1 MKHSIYII
9 TLFLFLFAFGLHAQQ
24 KFSVAG
30 RITENN
36 LDGAAIPFAHVYLNG
51 TSFGTQADVN
61 GRFILKNIPKGIYKF
76 SISMVGFKTSMKLT
90 SIDSD
95 LKNMVERLDENVL
108 DLMEVRVKGQKD
120 KVWNKSIRDF
130 ENEFLGR
137 DISRSEVQIL
147 NREVIDVDF
156 DKQKKVLTAKA
167 EQPLMIENRNLG
179 YLYRGFLVEFQKGI
193 NRMSFKASGYFEPLK
208 PSSPK
213 QQTRWES
220 NRKDVFQGSIKH
232 FLWALYRNKLTEEGF
247 SAYYYK
253 DRKYMGVVP
262 EFKAVDVV
270 RPTSDSTIFLL
281 ELKGM
286 LSVDYNY
293 NFRQSSK
300 VMPVAQIFFNQYGEL
315 IDPYSVELYG
325 KMSENRMGKELPS
338 DYIYIPKD

>member
-1 MKHSIYII
+1 MKYSIYLFAI
-9 TLFLFLFAFGLHAQQ
+9 LFLTISLSVQAQQ
-24 KFSVAG
+24 KFSVSG
-30 RITENN
+30 RIIENN
-36 LDGAAIPFAHVYLNG
+36 LEGAPIPFAHVYLNG
-51 TSFGTQADVN
+51 TSIGAQADIN

-95 LKNMVERLDENVL
+95 LKNLVERLDENVT
-108 DLMEVRVKGQKD
+108 DLVEVRVKGQKD
-120 KVWNKSIRDF
+120 KVWNKSIKDF

-137 DISRSEVQIL
+137 DISRSEIQIL
-147 NREVIDVDF
+147 NREVIDVEY
-156 DKQKKVLTAKA
+156 DKQKRILTAKA

-193 NRMSFKASGYFEPLK
+193 NRMSFKASGYFEPLN

-213 QQTRWES
+213 QQKRWET
-220 NRKDVFQGSIKH
+220 NRKDVFQGSVKH

-247 SAYYYK
+247 SAYYFK

-262 EFKAVDVV
+262 EFKAEEVV
-270 RPTSDSTIFLL
+270 KPTSDSTVFLL

-286 LSVDYNY
+286 LTIDYNY
-293 NFRQSSK
+293 NFRQNSRL
-300 VMPVAQIFFNQYGEL
+300 MPVSQIFFNQYGEL
-315 IDPYSVELYG
+315 IDPYSLELYG

-338 DYIYIPKD
+338 DYIYKPKN

>member
-1 MKHSIYII
+1 MKYSICLI
-9 TLFLFLFAFGLHAQQ
+9 TILFLPITFSLHAQQ
-24 KFSVAG
+24 SFSVAG
-30 RITENN
+30 RIIENN
-36 LDGAAIPFAHVYLNG
+36 LEGAPIPFAHVYLNG
-51 TSFGTQADVN
+51 TSIGTQADEN
-61 GRFILKNIPKGIYKF
+61 GRFVLKNIPKGIYKF

-90 SIDSD
+90 NIDSD
-95 LKNMVERLDENVL
+95 LKNLVERLDENVL

-147 NREVIDVDF
+147 NREVIDVDY
-156 DKQKKVLTAKA
+156 DKAKKVLTAKA
-167 EQPLMIENRNLG
+167 DQPLMIENRNLG
-179 YLYRGFLVEFQKGI
+179 YLYRGFLVDFQKGI
-193 NRMSFKASGYFEPLK
+193 TRMSFKASGYFEPLK
-208 PSSPK
+208 PSSSK
-213 QQTRWES
+213 QQKRWES
-220 NRKDVFQGSIKH
+220 NRKDIFQGSLKH

-262 EFKAVDVV
+262 EFKADDVV

-293 NFRQSSK
+293 NFRQNSK
-300 VMPVAQIFFNQYGEL
+300 IMPVSQIFFNQYGEL
-315 IDPYSVELYG
+315 IDPYSLELYG

-338 DYIYIPKD
+338 DYIYVPKD

>member
-1 MKHSIYII
+1 MKYSTYLI
-9 TLFLFLFAFGLHAQQ
+9 TILFLAVSLSALAQQ
-24 KFSVAG
+24 RFSVMG
-30 RITENN
+30 RIIENN
-36 LDGAAIPFAHVYLNG
+36 LEGAAIPFAHVYLNG

-61 GRFILKNIPKGIYKF
+61 GRFVLKNIPKGIYKF
-76 SISMVGFKTSMKLT
+76 SISMVGFKTSMTLT
-90 SIDSD
+90 SIESD
-95 LKNMVERLDENVL
+95 LKNMVERLDENVM

-137 DISRSEVQIL
+137 DISRSEIQIL
-147 NREVIDVDF
+147 NREVIDVNY

-179 YLYRGFLVEFQKGI
+179 YLYRGFLVEFQKGV

-208 PSSPK
+208 PSSAK
-213 QQTRWES
+213 QEARWEA

-232 FLWALYRNKLTEEGF
+232 FLWALYRNRLIEEGF

-262 EFKAVDVV
+262 EFKAADVL

-286 LSVDYNY
+286 LSIDYNV
-293 NFRQSSK
+293 RQNSK
-300 VMPVAQIFFNQYGEL
+300 VLPVSQIFFNQYGEL

-338 DYIYIPKD
+338 DYSYNPKD

>member
-1 MKHSIYII
+1 MKYSIY
-9 TLFLFLFAFGLHAQQ
+9 LFGLLYLTVSLSVNAQQ

-30 RITENN
+30 RIIENN
-36 LDGAAIPFAHVYLNG
+36 VEGAVIPFAHVYLNG
-51 TSFGTQADVN
+51 TSIGTQADVN
-61 GRFILKNIPKGIYKF
+61 GRFVLNGIPKGIYKF

-95 LKNMVERLDENVL
+95 LKNLVERLDENVT

-120 KVWNKSIRDF
+120 KVWTKSIRDF

-137 DISRSEVQIL
+137 DISRSEVQIM
-147 NREVIDVDF
+147 NREVIDVDY
-156 DKQKKVLTAKA
+156 DKQKKLLTAKA

-193 NRMSFKASGYFEPLK
+193 TRMSFKASGYFEPLK
-208 PSSPK
+208 PSSPRQLK
-213 QQTRWES
+213 RWES
-220 NRKDVFQGSIKH
+220 NRKAVFQGSIKH
-232 FLWALYRNKLTEEGF
+232 FLWALYRNKLAEEGF

-262 EFKAVDVV
+262 EFKADEVLS
-270 RPTSDSTIFLL
+270 PTSDSTVFLL

-286 LSVDYNY
+286 LSIDYNY
-293 NFRQSSK
+293 NFRQNSK
-300 VMPVAQIFFNQYGEL
+300 LMPVSQIFFNQYGEL

-325 KMSENRMGKELPS
+325 KMAENRMGKELPS
-338 DYIYIPKD
+338 DYSYNPKD

>member
-1 MKHSIYII
+1 MKYSIYLFTI
-9 TLFLFLFAFGLHAQQ
+9 LFLTISLSVEAQQ
-24 KFSVAG
+24 RFSVAG
-30 RITENN
+30 RIIENN
-36 LDGAAIPFAHVYLNG
+36 LEGAPVPFAHVYLNG
-51 TSFGTQADVN
+51 TSIGTQADVN
-61 GRFILKNIPKGIYKF
+61 GRFVLKNIPKGIYKF

-95 LKNMVERLDENVL
+95 LKNLVERLDENVM

-137 DISRSEVQIL
+137 DISRSEIQIM
-147 NREVIDVDF
+147 NREVIDVDYN
-156 DKQKKVLTAKA
+156 KEKKILTAKA

-193 NRMSFKASGYFEPLK
+193 SRMSFKASGYFEPLK

-213 QQTRWES
+213 QQKRWES
-220 NRKDVFQGSIKH
+220 NRREVFQGSIKH
-232 FLWALYRNKLTEEGF
+232 FLWALYRNRLTEEGF
-247 SAYYYK
+247 YAYYFK

-262 EFKAVDVV
+262 EFKADEVV

-281 ELKGM
+281 ELKGL
-286 LSVDYNY
+286 LSIDYNY
-293 NFRQSSK
+293 NFRQNSK
-300 VMPVAQIFFNQYGEL
+300 IMPVSQIFFNQYGEL

-338 DYIYIPKD
+338 DYIYEPRD

>member
-1 MKHSIYII
+1 
-9 TLFLFLFAFGLHAQQ
+9 
-24 KFSVAG
+24 
-30 RITENN
+30 
-36 LDGAAIPFAHVYLNG
+36 
-51 TSFGTQADVN
+51 
-61 GRFILKNIPKGIYKF
+61 
-76 SISMVGFKTSMKLT
+76 MKLT

-95 LKNMVERLDENVL
+95 LKNLVERLDENVT
-108 DLMEVRVKGQKD
+108 DLVEVRVKGKKD

-147 NREVIDVDF
+147 NREVIDVDY
-156 DKQKKVLTAKA
+156 DKAKKVLTAKA
-167 EQPLMIENRNLG
+167 EQPLMIENRSLG
-179 YLYRGFLVEFQKGI
+179 YLYRGFLVDFQKGI
-193 NRMSFKASGYFEPLK
+193 TRMSFKASGYFEPLK
-208 PSSPK
+208 PSSSK
-213 QQTRWES
+213 EQKRWES
-220 NRKDVFQGSIKH
+220 NRKDIFQGSIKH

-262 EFKAVDVV
+262 EFKANEVV

-293 NFRQSSK
+293 NFRQNSK
-300 VMPVAQIFFNQYGEL
+300 IMPVSQIFFNQYGEL
-315 IDPYSVELYG
+315 IDPYSLELYG

-338 DYIYIPKD
+338 DYIYEPRD

>member
-9 TLFLFLFAFGLHAQQ
+9 TLFLFLFAISLHAQQ
-24 KFSVAG
+24 RFSVAG
-30 RITENN
+30 RIIENN
-36 LDGAAIPFAHVYLNG
+36 LEGAAIPFAHVYLNG

-61 GRFILKNIPKGIYKF
+61 GRFALKNIPKGIYKF

-95 LKNMVERLDENVL
+95 LKNMVERLDENVM

-137 DISRSEVQIL
+137 DISRSEIQIL
-147 NREVIDVDF
+147 NREVIDVEYDQ
-156 DKQKKVLTAKA
+156 QKKVLTAKA

-208 PSSPK
+208 PSSAR
-213 QQTRWES
+213 QLARWES

-232 FLWALYRNKLTEEGF
+232 FLWALYRNKLAEEGF
-247 SAYYYK
+247 SAYYYV
-253 DRKYMGVVP
+253 DRKYMGVMP
-262 EFKAVDVV
+262 EFKAVDVL

-286 LSVDYNY
+286 LSIDYNY
-293 NFRQSSK
+293 NYRQSSK
-300 VMPVAQIFFNQYGEL
+300 IMPVSQIFFNQYGEL

-338 DYIYIPKD
+338 DYMYNPKD

>member
-1 MKHSIYII
+1 MKYSIYLL
-9 TLFLFLFAFGLHAQQ
+9 TFLCLSVSLSAQAQQ
-24 KFSVAG
+24 KFSVVG
-30 RITENN
+30 RIIENN
-36 LDGAAIPFAHVYLNG
+36 LEGAPIPFAHVYLNG

-61 GRFILKNIPKGIYKF
+61 GRFVLKNIPKGIYKF

-95 LKNMVERLDENVL
+95 LKNLVERLDENVL
-108 DLMEVRVKGQKD
+108 NLMEVRVKGQKD

-147 NREVIDVDF
+147 NREVIDVDY
-156 DKQKKVLTAKA
+156 DKAKKVLTAKA
-167 EQPLMIENRNLG
+167 EQPLMIENRSLG
-179 YLYRGFLVEFQKGI
+179 YLYRGFLVDFQKGI
-193 NRMSFKASGYFEPLK
+193 TRMSFKASGYFEPLK

-213 QQTRWES
+213 QQKRWES
-220 NRKDVFQGSIKH
+220 NRKDIFQGSIKH

-253 DRKYMGVVP
+253 DRKYMGMVP
-262 EFKAVDVV
+262 EFKANDVV

-286 LSVDYNY
+286 ISVDYNY
-293 NFRQSSK
+293 NFRQNSK
-300 VMPVAQIFFNQYGEL
+300 IMPVSQIFFNQYGEL
-315 IDPYSVELYG
+315 IDPYSLELYG

-338 DYIYIPKD
+338 DYIYVPKN

>member
-338 DYIYIPKD
+338 DYIYVPKD